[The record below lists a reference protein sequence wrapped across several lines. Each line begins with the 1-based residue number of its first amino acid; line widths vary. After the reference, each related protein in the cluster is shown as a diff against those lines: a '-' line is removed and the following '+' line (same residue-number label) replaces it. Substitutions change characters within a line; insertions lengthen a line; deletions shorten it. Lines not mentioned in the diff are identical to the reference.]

1 MGLFSRHRNDEGF
14 FELLTDIANNL
25 IEGTAYL
32 SKLVQAPAAQR
43 ENLRNQLH
51 AVDNECDDLTHE
63 YLNKVNQSF
72 VTPLDRDDMSSLAY
86 LLDDCMDLTDEAGA
100 FIVLYQVNDLPAD
113 LLKQVEILEKC
124 AKVTAEAMPHL
135 QDLRNLR
142 SYWVEINRIENQGDQ
157 IYMRALSDIVNH
169 TPDPILLIKLK
180 ALTQRLEDAVAGY
193 ERLAGLVEGI
203 SIKES

>member
-1 MGLFSRHRNDEGF
+1 
-14 FELLTDIANNL
+14 
-25 IEGTAYL
+25 
-32 SKLVQAPAAQR
+32 
-43 ENLRNQLH
+43 
-51 AVDNECDDLTHE
+51 
-63 YLNKVNQSF
+63 
-72 VTPLDRDDMSSLAY
+72 
-86 LLDDCMDLTDEAGA
+86 
-100 FIVLYQVNDLPAD
+100 
-113 LLKQVEILEKC
+113 
-124 AKVTAEAMPHL
+124 MPHL

-180 ALTQRLEDAVAGY
+180 DLTQRLEDAVDGY